1 METITRPET
10 TPEAEAAPVAQQTYS
25 DLPALPLPGVAD
37 SLLDL
42 IGNTPMVRLPRLNRG
57 LRPTLLAKLEMFNP
71 GNNVKDRIGIRM
83 IRDAEARG
91 LLQSGGTIVEPTCG
105 KTGTGLAIAAA
116 ILGYKT
122 VFVMPDKVSSEKV
135 ALLRAFG
142 AQVVT
147 TPTAV
152 PRESPESYYS
162 VAARLSSEIP
172 GAFQPNQY
180 FNPANP
186 QTHYDTTGPEIWEQT
201 GGKIDVFVAG
211 VGTGGTITGIG
222 RYLKERNP
230 NVMIVGA
237 DPEGSIYTD
246 DKARP
251 YKVEGIGEDFMPG
264 TFQYD
269 IVDRWVQVGDR
280 DSLLT
285 ARRVTREEGIL
296 IGGSGGTAMWAGL
309 QVARDLD
316 ESKTMVVLLPD
327 TGRGYL
333 SKVFNDDWMR
343 ENGFLDRL
351 ATPARVRDL
360 LHYHNRE
367 LPALVTVPVTAR
379 VREAIELL
387 HQYSISQLPVSRDGD
402 LTTVHSIVGSIQ
414 ERSLLERV
422 FRNPEAV
429 DQTVETVMEQPFPL
443 VDVGEEVERVVP
455 ALLAGN
461 PAVLAEEAGRPVGL
475 ITRADL
481 LEFVARGKT
490 AH

>member
-1 METITRPET
+1 MGTIVTNEAAGGESAPET
-10 TPEAEAAPVAQQTYS
+10 APAYGGQEVR
-25 DLPALPLPGVAD
+25 PLPGVAGTM
-37 SLLDL
+37 LDL
-42 IGNTPMVRLPRLNRG
+42 IGNTPMSRLPKMNRG
-57 LRPTLLAKLEMFNP
+57 LRPTLLAKLEMFSP

-83 IRDAEARG
+83 IQDAERRG
-91 LLQSGGTIVEPTCG
+91 LLKRGGTIVEPTSG
-105 KTGTGLAIAAA
+105 NTGTGLAIAAA

-122 VFVMPDKVSSEKV
+122 VFVMPDKVSSEKI
-135 ALLRAFG
+135 ALLRAYG
-142 AQVVT
+142 AEVIT

-162 VAARLSSEIP
+162 VAARVTSEIP

-180 FNPANP
+180 FNQANP

-201 GGKIDVFVAG
+201 GGRIDAFVAG

-230 NVMIVGA
+230 NVIIVGA

-246 DKARP
+246 EKARP

-269 IVDRWVQVGDR
+269 IVDRWVQVSDR

-296 IGGSGGTAMWAGL
+296 IGGSGGTAMWAAL
-309 QVARDLD
+309 QVAKDLD
-316 ESKTMVVLLPD
+316 ESKTVVVLLPD

-333 SKVFNDDWMR
+333 SKVYNDDWMR

-360 LHYHNRE
+360 LSYQNRE
-367 LPALVTVPVTAR
+367 LPALVTVPLTAR
-379 VREAIELL
+379 VRDAIELL
-387 HQYSISQLPVSRDGD
+387 HQYGISQLPVSRDGD
-402 LTTVHSIVGSIQ
+402 LTTVHSMIGSIQ

-422 FRNPEAV
+422 FRNPEAI
-429 DQTVETVMEQPFPL
+429 DHTVETVMEQPFPL
-443 VDVGEEVERVVP
+443 VDVSEEVERVVP

-481 LEFVARGKT
+481 LDFVARGRRD
-490 AH
+490 H